1 MGFGFNDFQKSKKP
15 FRGSSEYWL
24 KAKNW
29 KKIKPVMTARMKKLA
44 SKGFDAIEFDTLW
57 GPEKV
62 LMVSEQEIQ
71 EAKRNLKKT
80 GRDLTQ

>member
-1 MGFGFNDFQKSKKP
+1 MYGLT
-15 FRGSSEYWL
+15 EYIY
-24 KAKNW
+24 N
-29 KKIKPVMTARMKKLA
+29 
-44 SKGFDAIEFDTLW
+44 TLW

-71 EAKRNLKKT
+71 DAKRNLKKT